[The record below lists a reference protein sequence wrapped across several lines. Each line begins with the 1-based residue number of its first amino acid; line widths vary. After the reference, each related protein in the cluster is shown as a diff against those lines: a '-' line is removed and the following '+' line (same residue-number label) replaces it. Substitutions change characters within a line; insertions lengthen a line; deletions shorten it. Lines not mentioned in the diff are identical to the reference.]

1 MRRRAAP
8 PMDANKGGGMVGTGK
23 ATGKKRAK
31 NWNKTH
37 F

>member
-8 PMDANKGGGMVGTGK
+8 PMDANKGGVVGTGK

-31 NWNKTH
+31 NWNKMH

>member
-8 PMDANKGGGMVGTGK
+8 PMDANKGGVVGMGE
-23 ATGKKRAK
+23 ATGKQRAK
-31 NWNKTH
+31 HWNKMH